1 MKKLFK
7 LFLLMLVTMS
17 LFYSCEEEEEC
28 EGEKTTYTLPDGTT
42 RTFEKPCFENSEPF
56 QDFGF

>member
-1 MKKLFK
+1 
-7 LFLLMLVTMS
+7 MS